1 MRQPPDAPIPEE
13 NFEAQV
19 ETFLAEDDPERGGS
33 EPAKLMRR
41 YGSEVPGV
49 TWWWA

>member
-19 ETFLAEDDPERGGS
+19 ETFLAEDDPEEAGAS
-33 EPAKLMRR
+33 QQ
-41 YGSEVPGV
+41 S
-49 TWWWA
+49 